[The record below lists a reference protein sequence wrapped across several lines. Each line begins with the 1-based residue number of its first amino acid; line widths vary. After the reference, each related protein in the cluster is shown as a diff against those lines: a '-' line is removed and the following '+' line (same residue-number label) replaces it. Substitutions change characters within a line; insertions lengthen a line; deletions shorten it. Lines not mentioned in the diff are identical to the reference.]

1 MTQKSVKPRR
11 KDAALKRVPVR
22 APMAASAPRVRRR
35 RKEARPGEI
44 LEAAYAIFIEHG
56 FAAAR
61 LEDVAKRAGIAKGT
75 IYRYFADKEALF
87 LAVMQGLEAPVFEQV
102 DEFITQFPGPTD
114 DLLALAIRQFYS
126 GLVQG
131 NLAPLLRIIL
141 AEGPQ
146 FPVLAETHYN
156 TAVAAGQSL
165 LGKIIKRGIARGEV
179 RAGAV
184 ERFPMMLMAPA
195 AMAILWSLLFE
206 KYQPLDLQAYIEAHI
221 DLVLNGIR
229 R

>member
-1 MTQKSVKPRR
+1 MTLKSSSSGRKSAGRKKVSASEVQAKP
-11 KDAALKRVPVR
+11 V
-22 APMAASAPRVRRR
+22 PRVRRR
-35 RKEARPGEI
+35 RKEARPAEI
-44 LEAAYAIFIEHG
+44 LEAAYAVFIERG

-61 LEDVAKRAGIAKGT
+61 LEDVAQRAGVAKGT

-87 LAVMQGLEAPVFEQV
+87 LAVMQGLETPVFEQV
-102 DEFITQFPGPTD
+102 DEFIAQFPGPTD
-114 DLLALAIRQFYS
+114 ELLALAIRQFYR

-156 TAVAAGQSL
+156 TAVAAGQAL
-165 LGKIIKRGIARGEV
+165 LGKIIKRGITRGEV
-179 RAGAV
+179 RAGAA

-206 KYQPLDLQAYIEAHI
+206 KYHPLDLEAYIEAHI
-221 DLVLNGIR
+221 DLVLYGISP
-229 R
+229 